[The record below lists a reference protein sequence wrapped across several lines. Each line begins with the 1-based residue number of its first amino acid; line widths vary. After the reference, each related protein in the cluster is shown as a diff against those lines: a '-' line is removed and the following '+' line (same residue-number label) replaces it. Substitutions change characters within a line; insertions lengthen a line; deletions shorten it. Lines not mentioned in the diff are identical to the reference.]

1 MKSIKHIFIFILLQT
16 TAVHAQTAGKVD
28 LSFGNNGYISTTLDV
43 KYDEGISA
51 EKILRQSDGKYLVL
65 FSGYKYVNGQY
76 QQDYFIYRFF
86 ANGQTDRDF
95 GNSGR
100 TAVDFIVR
108 QFFIQAD
115 GKLLIC
121 GQADDEIVLARFL
134 SNGSS
139 DTGFGYKGIAY
150 TGLYFG
156 PNSCLLLKSGKILIA
171 ASYQNE
177 KGSLLVMLEANGN
190 RDFTFGDD
198 GLRYYSYDMTNFNRY
213 IGIMKE
219 MDDGKILMGATVYG
233 NNQIFASMI
242 RLSNT
247 YQYDST
253 FSRDGEQTL
262 GQQGF
267 NIQDFRDAG
276 AGRLVVAGYFYYNN
290 YQSASTF
297 VTRLKAD
304 GTPDS
309 SFGNRSI
316 RTGNFGGARDFCF
329 PLLIQPDGKTVLA
342 GSSDSRFGLSRYTAA
357 GSLDVQ
363 FNSNGKSTAAIP
375 NASYA
380 GIRYMEMEADGRLLV
395 AGYAYN
401 KDSTASFILSMYHTA
416 YNTSLAEV
424 SPEPELSLYP
434 NPAGSSCTVSYTLQ
448 QAEAV
453 SISLYDVNGRLLL
466 SKSSDGLLAAG
477 LHAEALDLQGLATGM
492 YVLVISHGTTSMQTK
507 LLKD

>member
-1 MKSIKHIFIFILLQT
+1 MKHIKNIFIVILLHT
-16 TAVHAQTAGKVD
+16 TAMQAQTAGTVD
-28 LSFGNNGYISTTLDV
+28 LGFGNNGYISTKLDV

-51 EKILRQSDGKYLVL
+51 EKILRQSDGKYVVL
-65 FSGYKYVNGQY
+65 FTGYEYVNGQY

-86 ANGQTDRDF
+86 ANGQTDRNF
-95 GNSGR
+95 GNNGHI
-100 TAVDFIVR
+100 AIDFIVS
-108 QFFIQAD
+108 QFFIQSD
-115 GKLLIC
+115 GKLLVC

-134 SNGSS
+134 PGGSA
-139 DTGFGYKGIAY
+139 DNGFGFKGIGY
-150 TGLYFG
+150 TGLYFA
-156 PNSCLLLKSGKILIA
+156 PTSCLLLKNGKILIA
-171 ASYQNE
+171 GSYE
-177 KGSLLVMLEANGN
+177 SDKGSLLVMLEANGA
-190 RDFTFGDD
+190 RDFSFGDD
-198 GLRYYSYDMTNFNRY
+198 GIRYYSYDMTNFNRY

-219 MDDGKILMGATVYG
+219 MDDGKILMGVTLYG
-233 NNQIFASMI
+233 NNQIFASVI
-242 RLSNT
+242 RLNSLYN
-247 YQYDST
+247 YDST
-253 FSRDGEQTL
+253 FSSDGEQQL
-262 GQQGF
+262 SQQGF
-267 NIQDFRDAG
+267 NIMEIKDAG
-276 AGRLVVAGYFYYNN
+276 AGRLMVSGYFFYNN
-290 YQSASTF
+290 YQGASTIAA
-297 VTRLKAD
+297 RLKAN

-316 RTGNFGGARDFCF
+316 RTGNFGGVRDFSD
-329 PLLIQPDGKTVLA
+329 LLLMQPDGKAILA
-342 GSSDSRFGLSRYTAA
+342 GNSDGKFGLLRLTATGA
-357 GSLDVQ
+357 SDAQ
-363 FNSNGKSTAAIP
+363 FNNTGKSTSAIA

-380 GIRYMEMEADGRLLV
+380 GIRYLEMEADGRLLV

-477 LHAEALDLQGLATGM
+477 LHAEALDLQGLAGGM
-492 YVLVISHGTTSMQTK
+492 YVLVIRHGTTSMQTK

>member
-1 MKSIKHIFIFILLQT
+1 MKHIKKIFIVILLHT
-16 TAVHAQTAGKVD
+16 TVVHAQTAGTVD

-51 EKILRQSDGKYLVL
+51 EKILRQSDGKYVVL

-86 ANGQTDRDF
+86 ANGQTDRNF
-95 GNSGR
+95 GSNGHI
-100 TAVDFIVR
+100 ALDFIVS

-115 GKLLIC
+115 GKLLVC

-134 SNGSS
+134 SGGSADNDFGFNG
-139 DTGFGYKGIAY
+139 KGY
-150 TGLYFG
+150 TGLYFA
-156 PNSCLLLKSGKILIA
+156 PTSCLLLKNGKILIA
-171 ASYQNE
+171 GNHQSD

-190 RDFTFGDD
+190 RDFAFGAD
-198 GLRYYSYDMTNFNRY
+198 GMRYYSYDQTNFLRY
-213 IGIMKE
+213 IGMMKE
-219 MDDGKILMGATVYG
+219 MDDGKILLGATLYG
-233 NNQIFASMI
+233 NNQFFASMI
-242 RLSNT
+242 RLNSMYN
-247 YQYDST
+247 YDST
-253 FSRDGEQTL
+253 FSSDGEQQL
-262 GQQGF
+262 SYQGF
-267 NIQDFRDAG
+267 NIQDIQHAG
-276 AGRLVVAGYFYYNN
+276 AGRLMVSGYFFYNN
-290 YQSASTF
+290 YQGAST
-297 VTRLKAD
+297 VVARLKAN

-316 RTGNFGGARDFCF
+316 RTGNFGGVRDFNY
-329 PLLIQPDGKTVLA
+329 PLLIQPDGKPVIA
-342 GSSDSRFGLSRYTAA
+342 GSSDGKFGLLRLTTTGASDA
-357 GSLDVQ
+357 Q
-363 FNSNGKSTAAIP
+363 FNNTGKSTSAIA

-380 GIRYMEMEADGRLLV
+380 GIRYLEMEADGRLLV
-395 AGYAYN
+395 AGYAFN

-424 SPEPELSLYP
+424 SPETELSLYP
-434 NPAGSSCTVSYTLQ
+434 NPAGSSCTVSFTLQ

-477 LHAEALDLQGLATGM
+477 LHAEALDLHGLARGM
-492 YVLVISHGTTSMQTK
+492 YALVIRHGTASMQTK